1 MCRCDIKKILNYIL
15 LQSGLSNDGLN
26 KYLSNFSYQ
35 MGDYI
40 FSLITS
46 LIVGIAVARYLGP
59 EMYGIIAFATAVY
72 AVSVIIVSLGVD
84 DIIMKD
90 MIHLAE
96 KQGSIQGS
104 ALFIKFAAA
113 FLVYSIIFIY
123 CFINYSGEKLY
134 SVLIIGSAVLFQPL
148 SVFSCIFLINA
159 QAKYTSLA
167 RMISYTLSSLLK
179 IILIIFKAPVTYF
192 AFAVFIDYAVLY
204 ITVILMYRYKNY
216 TVSGW
221 RIDISY
227 IKYIL
232 KNAVPLFAAV
242 LFYTFYQKVTVIIIS
257 SMYSDYTSG
266 IYSAAIRLTEIWYMV
281 PAVLMTAFFPAVVT
295 AKQMCE
301 EEYNKRIKTLFYVTT
316 IPFILMALFA
326 ALLSPLIIKILYG
339 EAYIKSSIVLSLTI
353 WSVPFISFYVIS
365 SKCFIL
371 ENKVKHLLLR
381 SALSFIL
388 IIVLNYI
395 LGGAYYL
402 KGFSIALLISSFF
415 SFFLID
421 LFFKDTRKLFFI
433 KLSSIFLPCIYI
445 LNLLKK
451 GKNYS

>member
-1 MCRCDIKKILNYIL
+1 
-15 LQSGLSNDGLN
+15 
-26 KYLSNFSYQ
+26 

-40 FSLITS
+40 FSLTAS

-72 AVSVIIVSLGVD
+72 TVLVIIVSLGID

-90 MIHLAE
+90 MLQYE
-96 KQGSIQGS
+96 ERQGSIQGS
-104 ALFIKFAAA
+104 ALFVKSAAA
-113 FLVYSIIFIY
+113 FLVYGIIFIY
-123 CFINYSGEKLY
+123 FLINYSGEKLY
-134 SVLIIGSAVLFQPL
+134 SVLIITGAVLFQPL

-159 QAKYTSLA
+159 QAKYTSIA

-204 ITVILMYRYKNY
+204 LTVILMYKYKKY

-221 RIDISY
+221 HIDISY

-232 KNAVPLFAAV
+232 KSAVPLFAAV

-257 SMYSDYTSG
+257 SMYSDYASG
-266 IYSAAIRLTEIWYMV
+266 IYSAAARLTEIWYLV
-281 PAVLMTAFFPAVVT
+281 PAVLMTAFYPAVVK
-295 AKQMCE
+295 AKQISE

-316 IPFILMALFA
+316 IPFILMAFFA
-326 ALLSPLIIKILYG
+326 ALLSPFIIKILYG
-339 EAYIKSSIVLSLTI
+339 EKYIQSSIVLALTI

-371 ENKVKHLLLR
+371 ENKVKHLLVR

-388 IIVLNYI
+388 IIFLSCI
-395 LGGAYYL
+395 LGSFYYL
-402 KGFSIALLISSFF
+402 KGFSIAVVVSSFI

-421 LFFKDTRKLFFI
+421 LFFKDTRELFFI
-433 KLSSIFLPCIYI
+433 KLSSIFLPFTLL

-451 GKNYS
+451 DKNNP

>member
-1 MCRCDIKKILNYIL
+1 
-15 LQSGLSNDGLN
+15 
-26 KYLSNFSYQ
+26 

-40 FSLITS
+40 FSLTAS

-72 AVSVIIVSLGVD
+72 TLLVIIVSLGID

-90 MIHLAE
+90 MLQHE
-96 KQGSIQGS
+96 ERQGSIQGS
-104 ALFIKFAAA
+104 ALFVKSAAA
-113 FLVYSIIFIY
+113 FLVYGIIFIY
-123 CFINYSGEKLY
+123 FLINYSGEKLY
-134 SVLIIGSAVLFQPL
+134 SVLIITGAVLFQPL

-159 QAKYTSLA
+159 QAKYTSIA

-204 ITVILMYRYKNY
+204 LTVILMYKYKKY

-221 RIDISY
+221 HIDISY

-232 KNAVPLFAAV
+232 KSAVPLFAAV

-257 SMYSDYTSG
+257 SMYSDYASG
-266 IYSAAIRLTEIWYMV
+266 IYSAAARLTEIWYLV
-281 PAVLMTAFFPAVVT
+281 PAVLMTAFYPAVVK
-295 AKQMCE
+295 AKQISE
-301 EEYNKRIKTLFYVTT
+301 EEYNKRIKALFYVTT
-316 IPFILMALFA
+316 IPFILMAFFA
-326 ALLSPLIIKILYG
+326 ALLSPFIIKILYG
-339 EAYIKSSIVLSLTI
+339 EKYIQSSIVLALTI

-388 IIVLNYI
+388 IIILNYV
-395 LGGAYYL
+395 LGSIYYL
-402 KGFSIALLISSFF
+402 EGFSLALLISSFI
-415 SFFLID
+415 SFFLAD
-421 LFFKDTRKLFFI
+421 LFFKDTRELFFI
-433 KLSSIFLPCIYI
+433 KLLSIFLPFTYF

-451 GKNYS
+451 DKNYP

>member
-1 MCRCDIKKILNYIL
+1 
-15 LQSGLSNDGLN
+15 
-26 KYLSNFSYQ
+26 

-40 FSLITS
+40 FSLTAS

-72 AVSVIIVSLGVD
+72 TLLVIIVSLGID

-90 MIHLAE
+90 MLQHE
-96 KQGSIQGS
+96 ERQGSIQGS
-104 ALFIKFAAA
+104 ALFVKSAAA
-113 FLVYSIIFIY
+113 FLVYGIIFIY
-123 CFINYSGEKLY
+123 FLINYSGEKLY
-134 SVLIIGSAVLFQPL
+134 SVLIITGAVLFQPL

-159 QAKYTSLA
+159 QAKYTSIA

-204 ITVILMYRYKNY
+204 LTVILMYKYKKY

-221 RIDISY
+221 HIDISY

-232 KNAVPLFAAV
+232 KSAVPLFAAV

-257 SMYSDYTSG
+257 SMYSDYASG
-266 IYSAAIRLTEIWYMV
+266 IYSAAARLTEIWYLV
-281 PAVLMTAFFPAVVT
+281 PAVLMTAFYPAVVK
-295 AKQMCE
+295 AKQISE
-301 EEYNKRIKTLFYVTT
+301 EEYYKRIKTLFYVTT
-316 IPFILMALFA
+316 IPFILMAFFA
-326 ALLSPLIIKILYG
+326 ALLSPFIIKILYG
-339 EAYIKSSIVLSLTI
+339 EKYIESSIVLSLTI

-388 IIVLNYI
+388 IIFLGCI
-395 LGGAYYL
+395 LGSFYYL
-402 KGFSIALLISSFF
+402 KGFSIAVVVSSFI

-421 LFFKDTRKLFFI
+421 LFFKDTRELFFI
-433 KLSSIFLPCIYI
+433 KLSSMFLPFT
-445 LNLLKK
+445 LFFNLLKK
-451 GKNYS
+451 DKNNP

>member
-1 MCRCDIKKILNYIL
+1 
-15 LQSGLSNDGLN
+15 
-26 KYLSNFSYQ
+26 

-40 FSLITS
+40 FSLTAS

-72 AVSVIIVSLGVD
+72 TLLVIIVSLGID

-90 MIHLAE
+90 MLQHEE

-104 ALFIKFAAA
+104 ALFVKSAAA
-113 FLVYSIIFIY
+113 FLVYGIIFIY
-123 CFINYSGEKLY
+123 FLINYSGEKLY
-134 SVLIIGSAVLFQPL
+134 SVLIITGAVLFQPL

-159 QAKYTSLA
+159 QAKYTSIA

-204 ITVILMYRYKNY
+204 LTVILMYKYKKY

-221 RIDISY
+221 HIDISY

-232 KNAVPLFAAV
+232 KSAVPLFAAV

-257 SMYSDYTSG
+257 SMYSDYASG
-266 IYSAAIRLTEIWYMV
+266 IYSAAARLTEIWYLV
-281 PAVLMTAFFPAVVT
+281 PAVLMTAFYPAVVK
-295 AKQMCE
+295 AKQISE

-316 IPFILMALFA
+316 IPFILMAFFA
-326 ALLSPLIIKILYG
+326 ALLSPFIIKILYG
-339 EAYIKSSIVLSLTI
+339 EKYIQSSIVLALTI

-388 IIVLNYI
+388 IIFLSCI
-395 LGGAYYL
+395 LGSFYYL
-402 KGFSIALLISSFF
+402 KGFSIAVVVSSFI

-421 LFFKDTRKLFFI
+421 LFFKDTRELFFI
-433 KLSSIFLPCIYI
+433 KLSSIFLPFTLL

-451 GKNYS
+451 DKNNP

>member
-1 MCRCDIKKILNYIL
+1 
-15 LQSGLSNDGLN
+15 
-26 KYLSNFSYQ
+26 

-40 FSLITS
+40 FSLTAS

-72 AVSVIIVSLGVD
+72 TLLVIIVSLGID

-90 MIHLAE
+90 MLQHE
-96 KQGSIQGS
+96 ERQGSIQGS
-104 ALFIKFAAA
+104 ALFVKSAAA
-113 FLVYSIIFIY
+113 FLVYGIIFIY
-123 CFINYSGEKLY
+123 FLINYSGEKLY
-134 SVLIIGSAVLFQPL
+134 SVLIITGAVLFQPL

-204 ITVILMYRYKNY
+204 LTVILMYKYKKY

-221 RIDISY
+221 HIDISY

-232 KNAVPLFAAV
+232 KSAVPLFAAV

-257 SMYSDYTSG
+257 SMYSDYASG
-266 IYSAAIRLTEIWYMV
+266 IYSAAARLTEIWYLV
-281 PAVLMTAFFPAVVT
+281 PAVLMTAFYPAVVK
-295 AKQMCE
+295 AKQISE

-316 IPFILMALFA
+316 IPFILMAFFA
-326 ALLSPLIIKILYG
+326 ALLSPFIIKILYG
-339 EAYIKSSIVLSLTI
+339 EKYIQSSIVLALTI
-353 WSVPFISFYVIS
+353 WSVPFISFYIIS
-365 SKCFIL
+365 SKWFIL

-395 LGGAYYL
+395 LGSIYYL
-402 KGFSIALLISSFF
+402 EGFSLALLISSFI
-415 SFFLID
+415 SFFLTD
-421 LFFKDTRKLFFI
+421 LFFKDTRELFFI
-433 KLSSIFLPCIYI
+433 KLLSIFLPFTYF

-451 GKNYS
+451 DKNYP

>member
-1 MCRCDIKKILNYIL
+1 
-15 LQSGLSNDGLN
+15 
-26 KYLSNFSYQ
+26 

-40 FSLITS
+40 FSLTAS

-72 AVSVIIVSLGVD
+72 TLLVIIVSLGID

-90 MIHLAE
+90 MLQHE
-96 KQGSIQGS
+96 ERQGSIQGS
-104 ALFIKFAAA
+104 ALFVKSAAA
-113 FLVYSIIFIY
+113 FLVYGIIFIY
-123 CFINYSGEKLY
+123 FLINYSGEKLY
-134 SVLIIGSAVLFQPL
+134 SVLIITGAVLFQPL

-159 QAKYTSLA
+159 QAKYTSIA

-204 ITVILMYRYKNY
+204 LTVILMYKYKQY

-221 RIDISY
+221 HIDISY

-232 KNAVPLFAAV
+232 KSAVPLFAAV

-257 SMYSDYTSG
+257 GMYSDYASG
-266 IYSAAIRLTEIWYMV
+266 IYSAAARLTEIWYLV
-281 PAVLMTAFFPAVVT
+281 PAVLMTAFYPAVVK
-295 AKQMCE
+295 AKQISE
-301 EEYNKRIKTLFYVTT
+301 EEYNKRIKALFYVTT
-316 IPFILMALFA
+316 IPFILMAFFA
-326 ALLSPLIIKILYG
+326 ALLSPFIIKILYG
-339 EAYIKSSIVLSLTI
+339 EKYIQSSIVLALTI

-388 IIVLNYI
+388 IIILNYV
-395 LGGAYYL
+395 LGSIYYL
-402 KGFSIALLISSFF
+402 EGFSLALLISSFI
-415 SFFLID
+415 SFFLAD
-421 LFFKDTRKLFFI
+421 LFFKDTRELFFI
-433 KLSSIFLPCIYI
+433 KLLSIFLPFTYF

-451 GKNYS
+451 DKNYP

>member
-1 MCRCDIKKILNYIL
+1 
-15 LQSGLSNDGLN
+15 
-26 KYLSNFSYQ
+26 

-40 FSLITS
+40 FSLTAS

-72 AVSVIIVSLGVD
+72 TLLVIIVSLGID

-90 MIHLAE
+90 MLQHE
-96 KQGSIQGS
+96 ERQGSIQGS
-104 ALFIKFAAA
+104 ALFVKSAAA
-113 FLVYSIIFIY
+113 FLVYGIVFIY
-123 CFINYSGEKLY
+123 FLINYSGEKLY
-134 SVLIIGSAVLFQPL
+134 SVLIITGAVLFQPL

-204 ITVILMYRYKNY
+204 LTVILMYKYKKY

-221 RIDISY
+221 HIDISY

-232 KNAVPLFAAV
+232 KSAVPLFAAV

-257 SMYSDYTSG
+257 SMYSDYASG
-266 IYSAAIRLTEIWYMV
+266 IYSAAARLTEIWYLV
-281 PAVLMTAFFPAVVT
+281 PAVLMTAFYPAVVK
-295 AKQMCE
+295 AKQISE

-316 IPFILMALFA
+316 IPFILMAFFA
-326 ALLSPLIIKILYG
+326 ALLSPFIIKILYG
-339 EAYIKSSIVLSLTI
+339 EKYIESSIVLSLTI

-388 IIVLNYI
+388 IIFLGCI
-395 LGGAYYL
+395 LGSFYYL
-402 KGFSIALLISSFF
+402 KGFSIAVVVSSFI

-421 LFFKDTRKLFFI
+421 LFFKDTRELFFI
-433 KLSSIFLPCIYI
+433 KLYSMFLPFT
-445 LNLLKK
+445 LFFNLLKK
-451 GKNYS
+451 DKNNP

>member
-1 MCRCDIKKILNYIL
+1 
-15 LQSGLSNDGLN
+15 
-26 KYLSNFSYQ
+26 

-40 FSLITS
+40 FSLTAS

-72 AVSVIIVSLGVD
+72 TLLVIIVSLGID

-90 MIHLAE
+90 MLQYEE

-104 ALFIKFAAA
+104 ALFVKSAAA
-113 FLVYSIIFIY
+113 FLVYGIVFIY
-123 CFINYSGEKLY
+123 FLINYSGEKLY
-134 SVLIIGSAVLFQPL
+134 SVLIITGAVLFQPL

-159 QAKYTSLA
+159 QAKYTSIA

-204 ITVILMYRYKNY
+204 LTVILMYKYKKY

-221 RIDISY
+221 HIDISY

-232 KNAVPLFAAV
+232 KSAAPLFAAV

-257 SMYSDYTSG
+257 SMYSDYASG
-266 IYSAAIRLTEIWYMV
+266 IYSAAARLTEIWYLV
-281 PAVLMTAFFPAVVT
+281 PAVLMTAFYPAVVK
-295 AKQMCE
+295 AKQISE

-316 IPFILMALFA
+316 IPFILMAFFA
-326 ALLSPLIIKILYG
+326 ALLSPFIIKILYG
-339 EAYIKSSIVLSLTI
+339 EKYIESSIVLSLTI

-388 IIVLNYI
+388 IIFLGCI
-395 LGGAYYL
+395 LGSFYYL
-402 KGFSIALLISSFF
+402 KGFSIAVVVSSFI

-421 LFFKDTRKLFFI
+421 LFFKDTRELFFI
-433 KLSSIFLPCIYI
+433 KLSSMFLPFT
-445 LNLLKK
+445 LFFNLLKK
-451 GKNYS
+451 DKNNP

>member
-1 MCRCDIKKILNYIL
+1 
-15 LQSGLSNDGLN
+15 
-26 KYLSNFSYQ
+26 

-40 FSLITS
+40 FSLTAS

-72 AVSVIIVSLGVD
+72 ALLVIIVSLGID

-90 MIHLAE
+90 MLQHE
-96 KQGSIQGS
+96 ERQGSIQGS
-104 ALFIKFAAA
+104 ALFVKSAVA
-113 FLVYSIIFIY
+113 FLVYGIIFIY
-123 CFINYSGEKLY
+123 FLINYSGEKLY
-134 SVLIIGSAVLFQPL
+134 SVLIITGAVLFQPL

-192 AFAVFIDYAVLY
+192 AFAVFLDYAVLY
-204 ITVILMYRYKNY
+204 LTVVLMYKYKKY

-221 RIDISY
+221 HIDISY

-232 KNAVPLFAAV
+232 KSAVPLFAAV

-257 SMYSDYTSG
+257 SMYSDYASG
-266 IYSAAIRLTEIWYMV
+266 IYSAAARLTEIWYLV
-281 PAVLMTAFFPAVVT
+281 PAVLMTAFYPAVVK
-295 AKQMCE
+295 AKQISE

-316 IPFILMALFA
+316 IPFILMAFFA
-326 ALLSPLIIKILYG
+326 ALLSPFIIKILYG
-339 EAYIKSSIVLSLTI
+339 EKYIESSIVLSLTI

-388 IIVLNYI
+388 IIFLGCI
-395 LGGAYYL
+395 LGSFYYL
-402 KGFSIALLISSFF
+402 KGFSIAVVVSSFI

-421 LFFKDTRKLFFI
+421 LFFKDTRELFFI
-433 KLSSIFLPCIYI
+433 KLSSMFLPFT
-445 LNLLKK
+445 LFFNLLKK
-451 GKNYS
+451 DKNNP

>member
-1 MCRCDIKKILNYIL
+1 
-15 LQSGLSNDGLN
+15 
-26 KYLSNFSYQ
+26 

-40 FSLITS
+40 FSLTAS

-72 AVSVIIVSLGVD
+72 TLLVIIVSLGID

-90 MIHLAE
+90 MLQYE
-96 KQGSIQGS
+96 ERQGSIQGS
-104 ALFIKFAAA
+104 ALFVKSAVA
-113 FLVYSIIFIY
+113 FLVYGIIFIY
-123 CFINYSGEKLY
+123 FLINYSGEKLY
-134 SVLIIGSAVLFQPL
+134 SVLIITGAVLFQPL

-204 ITVILMYRYKNY
+204 LTVILMYKYKKY

-221 RIDISY
+221 HIDISY

-232 KNAVPLFAAV
+232 KSAVPLFAAV

-257 SMYSDYTSG
+257 SMYSDYASG
-266 IYSAAIRLTEIWYMV
+266 IYSAAARLTEIWYLV
-281 PAVLMTAFFPAVVT
+281 PAVLMTAFYPAVVK
-295 AKQMCE
+295 AKQISE

-316 IPFILMALFA
+316 IPFILMAFFA
-326 ALLSPLIIKILYG
+326 ALLSPFIIKILYG
-339 EAYIKSSIVLSLTI
+339 EKYIESSIVLSLTI

-388 IIVLNYI
+388 IIFLGCI
-395 LGGAYYL
+395 LGSFYYL
-402 KGFSIALLISSFF
+402 KGFSIAVVVSSFI

-421 LFFKDTRKLFFI
+421 LFFKDTRELFFI
-433 KLSSIFLPCIYI
+433 KLSSMFLPFT
-445 LNLLKK
+445 LFFNLLKK
-451 GKNYS
+451 DKNNP

>member
-1 MCRCDIKKILNYIL
+1 
-15 LQSGLSNDGLN
+15 
-26 KYLSNFSYQ
+26 

-40 FSLITS
+40 FSLTAS

-72 AVSVIIVSLGVD
+72 TLLVIIVSLGID

-90 MIHLAE
+90 MLQYEE

-104 ALFIKFAAA
+104 ALFVKSAAA
-113 FLVYSIIFIY
+113 FLVYGIIFIY
-123 CFINYSGEKLY
+123 FLINYSGEKLY
-134 SVLIIGSAVLFQPL
+134 SVLIITGAVLFQPL

-159 QAKYTSLA
+159 QAKYTSIA

-204 ITVILMYRYKNY
+204 LTVILMYKYKKY

-221 RIDISY
+221 HIDISY

-232 KNAVPLFAAV
+232 KSAVPLFAAV

-257 SMYSDYTSG
+257 SMYSDYASG
-266 IYSAAIRLTEIWYMV
+266 IYSAAARLTEIWYLV
-281 PAVLMTAFFPAVVT
+281 PAVLMTAFFPAIIK
-295 AKQMCE
+295 AKQISE

-316 IPFILMALFA
+316 IPFILIAFFA
-326 ALLSPLIIKILYG
+326 VLLSPFIIKILYG
-339 EAYIKSSIVLSLTI
+339 EKYIESSIVLSLTI

-388 IIVLNYI
+388 IIFLGCI
-395 LGGAYYL
+395 LGSFYYL
-402 KGFSIALLISSFF
+402 KGFSIAVVVSSFI

-421 LFFKDTRKLFFI
+421 LFFKDTRELFFI
-433 KLSSIFLPCIYI
+433 KLLSIFLPFTYF

-451 GKNYS
+451 KIKIILKY

>member
-1 MCRCDIKKILNYIL
+1 
-15 LQSGLSNDGLN
+15 
-26 KYLSNFSYQ
+26 

-40 FSLITS
+40 FSLTAS

-72 AVSVIIVSLGVD
+72 TLLVIIVSLGID

-90 MIHLAE
+90 MLQYEE

-104 ALFIKFAAA
+104 ALFVKSAAA
-113 FLVYSIIFIY
+113 FLVYGIIFIY
-123 CFINYSGEKLY
+123 FLINYSGEKLY
-134 SVLIIGSAVLFQPL
+134 SVLIITGAVLFQPL

-204 ITVILMYRYKNY
+204 LTVILMYKYKKY

-221 RIDISY
+221 HIDISY

-232 KNAVPLFAAV
+232 KSAVPLFAAV

-257 SMYSDYTSG
+257 SMYSDYASG
-266 IYSAAIRLTEIWYMV
+266 IYSAAARLTEIWYLV
-281 PAVLMTAFFPAVVT
+281 PAVLMTAFYPAVVK
-295 AKQMCE
+295 AKQISE

-316 IPFILMALFA
+316 IPFILMAFFA
-326 ALLSPLIIKILYG
+326 ALLSPFIIKILYG
-339 EAYIKSSIVLSLTI
+339 EKYIQSSIVLALTI

-388 IIVLNYI
+388 IIFLSCI
-395 LGGAYYL
+395 LGSFYYL
-402 KGFSIALLISSFF
+402 KGFSIAVVVSSFI

-421 LFFKDTRKLFFI
+421 LFFKDTRELFFI
-433 KLSSIFLPCIYI
+433 KLSSIFLPFTLL

-451 GKNYS
+451 DKNNP

>member
-1 MCRCDIKKILNYIL
+1 
-15 LQSGLSNDGLN
+15 
-26 KYLSNFSYQ
+26 

-40 FSLITS
+40 FSLTAS

-72 AVSVIIVSLGVD
+72 TLLVIIVSLGID

-90 MIHLAE
+90 MLQHE
-96 KQGSIQGS
+96 ERQGSIQGS
-104 ALFIKFAAA
+104 ALFVKSAAA
-113 FLVYSIIFIY
+113 FLVYGIIFIY
-123 CFINYSGEKLY
+123 FLINYSGEKLY
-134 SVLIIGSAVLFQPL
+134 SVLIITGAVLFQPL

-159 QAKYTSLA
+159 QAKYTSIA

-204 ITVILMYRYKNY
+204 LTVILMYKYKKY

-221 RIDISY
+221 HIDISY

-232 KNAVPLFAAV
+232 KSAVPLFAAV

-257 SMYSDYTSG
+257 SMYSDYASG
-266 IYSAAIRLTEIWYMV
+266 IYSVAARLTEIWYLV
-281 PAVLMTAFFPAVVT
+281 PAVLMTAFYPAVVK
-295 AKQMCE
+295 AKQISE

-316 IPFILMALFA
+316 IPFILMAFFA
-326 ALLSPLIIKILYG
+326 ALLSPFIIKILYG
-339 EAYIKSSIVLSLTI
+339 EKYIQSSIVLALTI

-381 SALSFIL
+381 SVLSFIL
-388 IIVLNYI
+388 IIFLSCI
-395 LGGAYYL
+395 LGSFYYL
-402 KGFSIALLISSFF
+402 KGFSIAVVVSSFI

-421 LFFKDTRKLFFI
+421 LFFKDTRELFFI
-433 KLSSIFLPCIYI
+433 KLSSIFLPFTLL

-451 GKNYS
+451 DKNNP

>member
-1 MCRCDIKKILNYIL
+1 
-15 LQSGLSNDGLN
+15 
-26 KYLSNFSYQ
+26 

-40 FSLITS
+40 FSLTAS

-72 AVSVIIVSLGVD
+72 TLLVIIVSLGID

-90 MIHLAE
+90 MLQYE
-96 KQGSIQGS
+96 ERQGSIQGS
-104 ALFIKFAAA
+104 ALFVKSAVA
-113 FLVYSIIFIY
+113 FLVYGIIFIY
-123 CFINYSGEKLY
+123 FLINYSGEKLY
-134 SVLIIGSAVLFQPL
+134 SVLIITGAVLFQPL

-192 AFAVFIDYAVLY
+192 AFAVFLDYAVLY
-204 ITVILMYRYKNY
+204 LTVVLMYKYKKY

-221 RIDISY
+221 HIDISY

-232 KNAVPLFAAV
+232 KSAVPLFAAV

-257 SMYSDYTSG
+257 SMYSDYASG
-266 IYSAAIRLTEIWYMV
+266 IYSAAARLTEIWYLV
-281 PAVLMTAFFPAVVT
+281 PAVLMTAFYPAVVK
-295 AKQMCE
+295 AKQISE

-316 IPFILMALFA
+316 IPFILMAFFA
-326 ALLSPLIIKILYG
+326 ALLSPFIIKILYG
-339 EAYIKSSIVLSLTI
+339 EKYIESSIVLSLTI

-388 IIVLNYI
+388 IIFLGCI
-395 LGGAYYL
+395 LGSFYYL
-402 KGFSIALLISSFF
+402 KGFSIAVVVSSFI

-421 LFFKDTRKLFFI
+421 LFFKDTRELFFI
-433 KLSSIFLPCIYI
+433 KLSSMFLPFT
-445 LNLLKK
+445 LFFNLLKK
-451 GKNYS
+451 DKNNP

>member
-1 MCRCDIKKILNYIL
+1 
-15 LQSGLSNDGLN
+15 
-26 KYLSNFSYQ
+26 

-40 FSLITS
+40 FSLTAS

-72 AVSVIIVSLGVD
+72 TLLVIIVSLGID

-90 MIHLAE
+90 MLQYEE

-104 ALFIKFAAA
+104 ALFVKSAAA
-113 FLVYSIIFIY
+113 FLVYSIVFIY
-123 CFINYSGEKLY
+123 FLINYSGEKLY
-134 SVLIIGSAVLFQPL
+134 SVLIITGAVLFQPL

-159 QAKYTSLA
+159 QAKYTSIA

-204 ITVILMYRYKNY
+204 LTVILMYKYKKY

-221 RIDISY
+221 HIDISY

-232 KNAVPLFAAV
+232 KSAVPLFAAV

-257 SMYSDYTSG
+257 SMYSDYASG
-266 IYSAAIRLTEIWYMV
+266 IYSAAARLTEIWYLV
-281 PAVLMTAFFPAVVT
+281 PAVLMTAFYPAVVK
-295 AKQMCE
+295 AKQISE

-316 IPFILMALFA
+316 IPFILMAFFA
-326 ALLSPLIIKILYG
+326 ALLSPFIIKILYG
-339 EAYIKSSIVLSLTI
+339 EKYIQSSIVLALTI

-388 IIVLNYI
+388 IIFLGCI
-395 LGGAYYL
+395 LGSFYYL
-402 KGFSIALLISSFF
+402 KGFSIAVVVSSFI

-421 LFFKDTRKLFFI
+421 LFFKDTRELFFI
-433 KLSSIFLPCIYI
+433 KLSSIFLPFTLI

-451 GKNYS
+451 DKNNP

>member
-1 MCRCDIKKILNYIL
+1 
-15 LQSGLSNDGLN
+15 
-26 KYLSNFSYQ
+26 

-40 FSLITS
+40 FSLTAS

-72 AVSVIIVSLGVD
+72 TLLVIIVSLGID

-90 MIHLAE
+90 MLQHE
-96 KQGSIQGS
+96 ERQGSIQGS
-104 ALFIKFAAA
+104 ALFVKSVAA
-113 FLVYSIIFIY
+113 FLVYGIIFIY
-123 CFINYSGEKLY
+123 FLINYSGEKLY
-134 SVLIIGSAVLFQPL
+134 SVLIITGAVLFQPL

-159 QAKYTSLA
+159 QAKYTSIA

-204 ITVILMYRYKNY
+204 LTVILMYKYKKY

-221 RIDISY
+221 HIDISY

-232 KNAVPLFAAV
+232 KSAVPLFAAV

-257 SMYSDYTSG
+257 SMYSDYASG
-266 IYSAAIRLTEIWYMV
+266 IYSAAARLTEIWYLV
-281 PAVLMTAFFPAVVT
+281 PAVLMTAFYPAVVK
-295 AKQMCE
+295 AKQISE

-316 IPFILMALFA
+316 IPFILMAFFA
-326 ALLSPLIIKILYG
+326 ALLSPFIIKILYG
-339 EAYIKSSIVLSLTI
+339 EKYIQSSIVLALTI

-381 SALSFIL
+381 SVLSFIL
-388 IIVLNYI
+388 IIFLSCI
-395 LGGAYYL
+395 LGSFYYL
-402 KGFSIALLISSFF
+402 KGFSIAVVVSSFI

-421 LFFKDTRKLFFI
+421 LFFKDTRELFFI
-433 KLSSIFLPCIYI
+433 KLSSIFLPFTLL

-451 GKNYS
+451 DKNNP

>member
-1 MCRCDIKKILNYIL
+1 
-15 LQSGLSNDGLN
+15 
-26 KYLSNFSYQ
+26 

-40 FSLITS
+40 FSLTAS

-72 AVSVIIVSLGVD
+72 TLLVIIVSLGID

-90 MIHLAE
+90 MLQHE
-96 KQGSIQGS
+96 ERQGSIQGS
-104 ALFIKFAAA
+104 ALFVKSAAA
-113 FLVYSIIFIY
+113 FLVYGIIFIY
-123 CFINYSGEKLY
+123 FLINYSGEKLY
-134 SVLIIGSAVLFQPL
+134 SVLIITGAVLFQPL

-159 QAKYTSLA
+159 QAKYTSIA

-204 ITVILMYRYKNY
+204 LTVILMYKYKKY

-221 RIDISY
+221 HIDISY

-232 KNAVPLFAAV
+232 KSAVPLFAAV

-257 SMYSDYTSG
+257 SMYSDYASG
-266 IYSAAIRLTEIWYMV
+266 IYSVAARLTEIWYLV
-281 PAVLMTAFFPAVVT
+281 PAVLMTAFYPAVVK
-295 AKQMCE
+295 AKQISE
-301 EEYNKRIKTLFYVTT
+301 EVYNKRIKTLFYVTT
-316 IPFILMALFA
+316 VPFILMAFFA
-326 ALLSPLIIKILYG
+326 ALLSPFIIKILYG
-339 EAYIKSSIVLSLTI
+339 EKYIQSSIVLALTI

-381 SALSFIL
+381 SVLSFIL
-388 IIVLNYI
+388 IIFLSCI
-395 LGGAYYL
+395 LGSFYYL
-402 KGFSIALLISSFF
+402 KGFSIAVVVSSFI

-421 LFFKDTRKLFFI
+421 LFFKDTRELFFI
-433 KLSSIFLPCIYI
+433 KLSSIFLPFTLL

-451 GKNYS
+451 DKNNP

>member
-1 MCRCDIKKILNYIL
+1 
-15 LQSGLSNDGLN
+15 
-26 KYLSNFSYQ
+26 

-40 FSLITS
+40 FSLTAS

-72 AVSVIIVSLGVD
+72 TLLVIIVSLGID

-90 MIHLAE
+90 MLQHE
-96 KQGSIQGS
+96 ERQGSIQGS
-104 ALFIKFAAA
+104 ALFVKSAAA
-113 FLVYSIIFIY
+113 FLVYGIIFIY
-123 CFINYSGEKLY
+123 FLINYSGEKLY
-134 SVLIIGSAVLFQPL
+134 SVLIITGAVLFQPL

-204 ITVILMYRYKNY
+204 LTVILMYKYKKY

-221 RIDISY
+221 HIDISY

-232 KNAVPLFAAV
+232 KSAVPLFAAV

-257 SMYSDYTSG
+257 SMYSDYASG
-266 IYSAAIRLTEIWYMV
+266 IYSAAARITEIWYLV
-281 PAVLMTAFFPAVVT
+281 PAVLMTAFYPAVVK
-295 AKQMCE
+295 AKQISE

-316 IPFILMALFA
+316 IPFILMAFFA
-326 ALLSPLIIKILYG
+326 ALLSPFIIKILYG
-339 EAYIKSSIVLSLTI
+339 EKYIQSSIVLALTI

-388 IIVLNYI
+388 IIFLSCI
-395 LGGAYYL
+395 LGSFYYL
-402 KGFSIALLISSFF
+402 NGFSIAVVVSSFI

-421 LFFKDTRKLFFI
+421 LFFKDTRELFFI
-433 KLSSIFLPCIYI
+433 KLSSMFLPFTLL

-451 GKNYS
+451 DKNNP

>member
-1 MCRCDIKKILNYIL
+1 
-15 LQSGLSNDGLN
+15 
-26 KYLSNFSYQ
+26 

-40 FSLITS
+40 FSLTAS

-72 AVSVIIVSLGVD
+72 TLLVIIVSLGID

-90 MIHLAE
+90 MLQHEE

-104 ALFIKFAAA
+104 ALFVKSAAA
-113 FLVYSIIFIY
+113 FLVYGIIFIY
-123 CFINYSGEKLY
+123 FLINYSGEKLY
-134 SVLIIGSAVLFQPL
+134 SVLIITGAVLFQPL

-159 QAKYTSLA
+159 QAKYTSIA

-204 ITVILMYRYKNY
+204 LTVILMYKYKKY

-221 RIDISY
+221 HIDISY

-232 KNAVPLFAAV
+232 KSAVPLFAAV

-257 SMYSDYTSG
+257 GMYSDYASG
-266 IYSAAIRLTEIWYMV
+266 IYSAAARLTEIWYLV
-281 PAVLMTAFFPAVVT
+281 PAVLMTAFYPAVVK
-295 AKQMCE
+295 AKQISE

-316 IPFILMALFA
+316 VPFILMAFFA
-326 ALLSPLIIKILYG
+326 ALLSPFIIKILYG
-339 EAYIKSSIVLSLTI
+339 EKYIQSSIVLALTI

-388 IIVLNYI
+388 IIILNYV
-395 LGGAYYL
+395 LGSIYYL
-402 KGFSIALLISSFF
+402 EGFSLALLISSFI
-415 SFFLID
+415 SFFLAD
-421 LFFKDTRKLFFI
+421 LFFKDTRELFFI
-433 KLSSIFLPCIYI
+433 KLLSIFLPFTYF

-451 GKNYS
+451 DKNYP

>member
-1 MCRCDIKKILNYIL
+1 
-15 LQSGLSNDGLN
+15 
-26 KYLSNFSYQ
+26 

-40 FSLITS
+40 FSLTAS

-72 AVSVIIVSLGVD
+72 TLLVIIVSLGID

-90 MIHLAE
+90 MMQHEE

-104 ALFIKFAAA
+104 ALFVKSAAA
-113 FLVYSIIFIY
+113 FLVYGIVFIY
-123 CFINYSGEKLY
+123 FLINYSGEKLY
-134 SVLIIGSAVLFQPL
+134 SVLIITGAVLFQPL

-204 ITVILMYRYKNY
+204 LTVILMYKYKKY

-221 RIDISY
+221 YMDISY

-232 KNAVPLFAAV
+232 KSAVPLFAAV

-257 SMYSDYTSG
+257 SMYSDYASG
-266 IYSAAIRLTEIWYMV
+266 IYSAAARLTEIWYLV
-281 PAVLMTAFFPAVVT
+281 PAVLMTAFYPAVVK
-295 AKQMCE
+295 AKQISE
-301 EEYNKRIKTLFYVTT
+301 EEYNKRIKALFYVTT
-316 IPFILMALFA
+316 IPFILMAFFA
-326 ALLSPLIIKILYG
+326 AVLSPLIIKILYG
-339 EAYIKSSIVLSLTI
+339 EKYIESSIVLSLTI
-353 WSVPFISFYVIS
+353 WSVPFISFYIIS
-365 SKCFIL
+365 SKWFIL

-395 LGGAYYL
+395 LGSMYYL
-402 KGFSIALLISSFF
+402 EGFSLALLISSFI
-415 SFFLID
+415 SFFLTD
-421 LFFKDTRKLFFI
+421 LFFKDTRELFFI
-433 KLSSIFLPCIYI
+433 KLSSMFLPFTLF

-451 GKNYS
+451 DKNNP

>member
-1 MCRCDIKKILNYIL
+1 
-15 LQSGLSNDGLN
+15 
-26 KYLSNFSYQ
+26 

-40 FSLITS
+40 FSLTAS

-72 AVSVIIVSLGVD
+72 TLLVIIVSLGID

-90 MIHLAE
+90 MLQHE
-96 KQGSIQGS
+96 ERQGSIQGS
-104 ALFIKFAAA
+104 ALFVKSAAA
-113 FLVYSIIFIY
+113 FLVYGIIFIY
-123 CFINYSGEKLY
+123 FLINYSGEKLY
-134 SVLIIGSAVLFQPL
+134 SVLIITGAVLFQPL

-159 QAKYTSLA
+159 QAKYTSIA

-204 ITVILMYRYKNY
+204 LTVILMYKYKQY

-221 RIDISY
+221 HIDISY

-232 KNAVPLFAAV
+232 KSAVPLFAAV

-257 SMYSDYTSG
+257 SMYSDYASG
-266 IYSAAIRLTEIWYMV
+266 IYSAAARLTEIWYLV
-281 PAVLMTAFFPAVVT
+281 PAVLMTAFYPAVVK
-295 AKQMCE
+295 AKQISE
-301 EEYNKRIKTLFYVTT
+301 EEYNKRIKALFYVTT
-316 IPFILMALFA
+316 IPFILMAFFA
-326 ALLSPLIIKILYG
+326 ALLSPFIIKILYG
-339 EAYIKSSIVLSLTI
+339 EKYIQSSIVLALTI

-388 IIVLNYI
+388 IIILNYV
-395 LGGAYYL
+395 LGSIYYL
-402 KGFSIALLISSFF
+402 EGFSLALLISSFI
-415 SFFLID
+415 SFFLAD
-421 LFFKDTRKLFFI
+421 LFFKDTRELFFI
-433 KLSSIFLPCIYI
+433 KLLSIFLPFTLL

-451 GKNYS
+451 DKNYP

>member
-1 MCRCDIKKILNYIL
+1 
-15 LQSGLSNDGLN
+15 
-26 KYLSNFSYQ
+26 

-40 FSLITS
+40 FSLTAS

-72 AVSVIIVSLGVD
+72 TLLVIIVSLGID

-90 MIHLAE
+90 MLQHE
-96 KQGSIQGS
+96 ERQGSIQGS
-104 ALFIKFAAA
+104 ALFVKSAAA
-113 FLVYSIIFIY
+113 FLVYGIIFIY
-123 CFINYSGEKLY
+123 FLINYSGEKLY
-134 SVLIIGSAVLFQPL
+134 SVLIITGAVLFQPL

-159 QAKYTSLA
+159 QAKYTSIA

-204 ITVILMYRYKNY
+204 LTVILMYKYKKY

-221 RIDISY
+221 HIDISY

-232 KNAVPLFAAV
+232 KSAVPLFAAV

-257 SMYSDYTSG
+257 SMYSDYASG
-266 IYSAAIRLTEIWYMV
+266 IYSAAARLTEIWYLV
-281 PAVLMTAFFPAVVT
+281 PAVLMTAFYPAVVK
-295 AKQMCE
+295 AKQISE

-316 IPFILMALFA
+316 VPFILMAFFA
-326 ALLSPLIIKILYG
+326 ALLSPFIIKILYG
-339 EAYIKSSIVLSLTI
+339 EKYIQSSTVLALTI

-388 IIVLNYI
+388 IIFLGCI
-395 LGGAYYL
+395 LGSFYYL
-402 KGFSIALLISSFF
+402 KGFSIAVVVSSFI

-421 LFFKDTRKLFFI
+421 LFFKDTRELFFI
-433 KLSSIFLPCIYI
+433 KLSSIFLPFTLL

-451 GKNYS
+451 DKNNP

>member
-1 MCRCDIKKILNYIL
+1 
-15 LQSGLSNDGLN
+15 
-26 KYLSNFSYQ
+26 

-40 FSLITS
+40 FSLTAS

-72 AVSVIIVSLGVD
+72 TLLVIIVSLGID

-90 MIHLAE
+90 MLQHE
-96 KQGSIQGS
+96 ERQGSIQGS
-104 ALFIKFAAA
+104 ALFVKSAVA
-113 FLVYSIIFIY
+113 FLVYGIIFIY
-123 CFINYSGEKLY
+123 FLINYSGEKLY
-134 SVLIIGSAVLFQPL
+134 SVLIITGAVLFQPL

-204 ITVILMYRYKNY
+204 LTVILMYKYKKY

-221 RIDISY
+221 HIDISY

-232 KNAVPLFAAV
+232 KSAVPLFAAV

-257 SMYSDYTSG
+257 SMYSDYASG
-266 IYSAAIRLTEIWYMV
+266 IYSAAARLTEIWYLV
-281 PAVLMTAFFPAVVT
+281 PAVLMTAFYPAVVK
-295 AKQMCE
+295 AKQISE

-316 IPFILMALFA
+316 IPFILMAFFA
-326 ALLSPLIIKILYG
+326 ALLSPFIIKILYG
-339 EAYIKSSIVLSLTI
+339 EKYIESSIVLSLTI

-388 IIVLNYI
+388 IIFLGCI
-395 LGGAYYL
+395 LGSFYYL
-402 KGFSIALLISSFF
+402 KGFSIAVVVSSFI

-421 LFFKDTRKLFFI
+421 LFFKDTRELFFI
-433 KLSSIFLPCIYI
+433 KLSSMFLPFT
-445 LNLLKK
+445 LFFNLLKK
-451 GKNYS
+451 DKNNP

>member
-1 MCRCDIKKILNYIL
+1 
-15 LQSGLSNDGLN
+15 
-26 KYLSNFSYQ
+26 

-40 FSLITS
+40 FSLTAS

-72 AVSVIIVSLGVD
+72 TLLVIIVSLGID

-90 MIHLAE
+90 MLQHE
-96 KQGSIQGS
+96 ERQGSIQGS
-104 ALFIKFAAA
+104 ALFVKSAAA
-113 FLVYSIIFIY
+113 FLVYGIIFIY
-123 CFINYSGEKLY
+123 FLINYSGEKLY
-134 SVLIIGSAVLFQPL
+134 SVLIITGAVLFQPL

-159 QAKYTSLA
+159 QAKYTSIA

-204 ITVILMYRYKNY
+204 LTVILMYKYKKY

-221 RIDISY
+221 HIDISY

-232 KNAVPLFAAV
+232 KSAVPLFAAV

-257 SMYSDYTSG
+257 SMYSDYASG
-266 IYSAAIRLTEIWYMV
+266 IYSAAARLTEIWYLV
-281 PAVLMTAFFPAVVT
+281 PAVLMTAFYPAVVK
-295 AKQMCE
+295 AKQISE

-316 IPFILMALFA
+316 IPFILMAFFA
-326 ALLSPLIIKILYG
+326 ALLSPFIIKILYG
-339 EAYIKSSIVLSLTI
+339 EKYIESSIVLSLTI

-388 IIVLNYI
+388 IIFLGCI
-395 LGGAYYL
+395 LGSFYYL
-402 KGFSIALLISSFF
+402 KGFSIAVVVSSFI

-421 LFFKDTRKLFFI
+421 LFFKDTRELFFI
-433 KLSSIFLPCIYI
+433 KLSSMFLPFT
-445 LNLLKK
+445 LFFNLLKK
-451 GKNYS
+451 DKNNP

>member
-1 MCRCDIKKILNYIL
+1 
-15 LQSGLSNDGLN
+15 
-26 KYLSNFSYQ
+26 

-40 FSLITS
+40 FSLTAS

-72 AVSVIIVSLGVD
+72 TLLVIIVSLGID

-90 MIHLAE
+90 MLQHE
-96 KQGSIQGS
+96 ERQGSIQGS
-104 ALFIKFAAA
+104 ALFVKSAAA
-113 FLVYSIIFIY
+113 FLVYGIIFIY
-123 CFINYSGEKLY
+123 FLINYSGEKLY
-134 SVLIIGSAVLFQPL
+134 SVLIITGAVLFQPL

-159 QAKYTSLA
+159 QAKYTSIA

-204 ITVILMYRYKNY
+204 LTVILMYKNKQY

-221 RIDISY
+221 HIDISY

-232 KNAVPLFAAV
+232 KSAVPLFAAV

-257 SMYSDYTSG
+257 GMYSDYASG
-266 IYSAAIRLTEIWYMV
+266 IYSAAARLTEIWYLV
-281 PAVLMTAFFPAVVT
+281 PAVLMTAFYPAVVK
-295 AKQMCE
+295 AKQISE
-301 EEYNKRIKTLFYVTT
+301 EEYNKRIKALFYVTT
-316 IPFILMALFA
+316 IPFILMAFFA
-326 ALLSPLIIKILYG
+326 ALLSPFIIKILYG
-339 EAYIKSSIVLSLTI
+339 EKYIQSSIVLALTI

-388 IIVLNYI
+388 IIILNYV
-395 LGGAYYL
+395 LGSIYYL
-402 KGFSIALLISSFF
+402 EGFSLALLISSFI
-415 SFFLID
+415 SFFLAD
-421 LFFKDTRKLFFI
+421 LFFKDTRELFFI
-433 KLSSIFLPCIYI
+433 KLLSIFLPFTYF

-451 GKNYS
+451 DKNYP

>member
-1 MCRCDIKKILNYIL
+1 
-15 LQSGLSNDGLN
+15 
-26 KYLSNFSYQ
+26 

-40 FSLITS
+40 FSLTAS

-72 AVSVIIVSLGVD
+72 TLLVIIVSLGID

-90 MIHLAE
+90 MLQHE
-96 KQGSIQGS
+96 ERQGSIQGS
-104 ALFIKFAAA
+104 ALFVKSAAA
-113 FLVYSIIFIY
+113 FLVYGIIFIY
-123 CFINYSGEKLY
+123 FLINYSGEKLY
-134 SVLIIGSAVLFQPL
+134 SVLIITGAVLFQPL

-159 QAKYTSLA
+159 QAKYTSIA

-204 ITVILMYRYKNY
+204 LTVILMYKYKKY

-221 RIDISY
+221 HIDISY

-232 KNAVPLFAAV
+232 KSAVPLFAAV

-257 SMYSDYTSG
+257 SMYSDYASG
-266 IYSAAIRLTEIWYMV
+266 IYSAAARLTEIWYLV
-281 PAVLMTAFFPAVVT
+281 PAVLMTAFYPAVVK
-295 AKQMCE
+295 AKQISE

-316 IPFILMALFA
+316 IPFILMAFFA
-326 ALLSPLIIKILYG
+326 ALLSPFIIKILYG
-339 EAYIKSSIVLSLTI
+339 EKYIQSSIVLSLTI

-365 SKCFIL
+365 IKCFIL

-388 IIVLNYI
+388 IIFLSCI
-395 LGGAYYL
+395 LGSFYYL
-402 KGFSIALLISSFF
+402 KGFSIAVVVSSFI

-421 LFFKDTRKLFFI
+421 LFFKDTRELFFI
-433 KLSSIFLPCIYI
+433 KLLSIFLPFTYF

-451 GKNYS
+451 DKNYP

>member
-1 MCRCDIKKILNYIL
+1 
-15 LQSGLSNDGLN
+15 
-26 KYLSNFSYQ
+26 

-40 FSLITS
+40 FSLTAS

-72 AVSVIIVSLGVD
+72 TLLVIIVSLGID

-90 MIHLAE
+90 MLQHE
-96 KQGSIQGS
+96 ERQGSIQGS
-104 ALFIKFAAA
+104 ALFVKSAAA
-113 FLVYSIIFIY
+113 FLVYGIIFIY
-123 CFINYSGEKLY
+123 FLINYSGEKLY
-134 SVLIIGSAVLFQPL
+134 SVLIITGAVLFQPL

-192 AFAVFIDYAVLY
+192 AFAVFLDYAVLY
-204 ITVILMYRYKNY
+204 LTVVLMYKYKKY

-221 RIDISY
+221 HIDISY

-232 KNAVPLFAAV
+232 KSAVPLFAAV

-257 SMYSDYTSG
+257 SMYSDYASG
-266 IYSAAIRLTEIWYMV
+266 IYSAAARLTEIWYLV
-281 PAVLMTAFFPAVVT
+281 PAVLMTAFYPAVVK
-295 AKQMCE
+295 AKQISE

-316 IPFILMALFA
+316 IPFILMAFFA
-326 ALLSPLIIKILYG
+326 ALLSPFIIKILYG
-339 EAYIKSSIVLSLTI
+339 EKYIESSIVLSLTI

-388 IIVLNYI
+388 IIFLGCI
-395 LGGAYYL
+395 LGSFYYL
-402 KGFSIALLISSFF
+402 KGFSIAVVVSSFI

-421 LFFKDTRKLFFI
+421 LFFKDTRELFFI
-433 KLSSIFLPCIYI
+433 KLSSMFLPFT
-445 LNLLKK
+445 LFFNLLKK
-451 GKNYS
+451 DKNNP

>member
-1 MCRCDIKKILNYIL
+1 
-15 LQSGLSNDGLN
+15 
-26 KYLSNFSYQ
+26 

-40 FSLITS
+40 FSLTAS

-72 AVSVIIVSLGVD
+72 AVSVIIVSLGID

-90 MIHLAE
+90 MMQQAE

-104 ALFIKFAAA
+104 ALFVKFAAA
-113 FLVYSIIFIY
+113 FLVYAVIFIY
-123 CFINYSGEKLY
+123 CIINYSGEKLY
-134 SVLIIGSAVLFQPL
+134 SVLIIAGAVLFQPL

-159 QAKYTSLA
+159 QAKYTSIA
-167 RMISYTLSSLLK
+167 RMASYTLSSLLK
-179 IILIIFKAPVTYF
+179 IVLIILKAPVTYF

-204 ITVILMYRYKNY
+204 LTVVLMYKYKKY
-216 TVSGW
+216 TVSNW
-221 RIDISY
+221 HIDTSY

-232 KNAVPLFAAV
+232 KSAVTLFAAV
-242 LFYTFYQKVTVIIIS
+242 LFYTFYQKITVIIIS

-281 PAVLMTAFFPAVVT
+281 PAVLMTAFYPAVVK
-295 AKQMCE
+295 AKQISE

-316 IPFILMALFA
+316 IPFILMAFFA
-326 ALLSPLIIKILYG
+326 AILSPLIIKILYG
-339 EAYIKSSIVLSLTI
+339 EKYIESSIVLSLTI
-353 WSVPFISFYVIS
+353 WSVPFISFYIIS
-365 SKCFIL
+365 SKWFIL

-381 SALSFIL
+381 SVLSFIL

-395 LGGAYYL
+395 LGSMYYL
-402 KGFSIALLISSFF
+402 EGFSLALLISSFI
-415 SFFLID
+415 SFFLTD
-421 LFFKDTRKLFFI
+421 LFFKDTRSLFFI
-433 KLSSIFLPCIYI
+433 KLSSMFLPFTYL

-451 GKNYS
+451 DKNYP

>member
-1 MCRCDIKKILNYIL
+1 
-15 LQSGLSNDGLN
+15 
-26 KYLSNFSYQ
+26 

-40 FSLITS
+40 FSLTAS

-72 AVSVIIVSLGVD
+72 TLLVIIVSLGID

-90 MIHLAE
+90 MLQHE
-96 KQGSIQGS
+96 ERQGSIQGS
-104 ALFIKFAAA
+104 ALFVKSAAA
-113 FLVYSIIFIY
+113 FLVYGIIFIY
-123 CFINYSGEKLY
+123 FLINYSGEKLY
-134 SVLIIGSAVLFQPL
+134 SVLIITGAVLFQPL

-159 QAKYTSLA
+159 QAKYTSIA

-204 ITVILMYRYKNY
+204 LTVILMYKYKKY

-221 RIDISY
+221 HIDISY

-232 KNAVPLFAAV
+232 KSAVPLFAAV

-257 SMYSDYTSG
+257 GMYSDYASG
-266 IYSAAIRLTEIWYMV
+266 IYSAAARLTEIWYLV
-281 PAVLMTAFFPAVVT
+281 PAVLMTAFYPAVVK
-295 AKQMCE
+295 AKQISE
-301 EEYNKRIKTLFYVTT
+301 EEYNKRIKALFYVTT
-316 IPFILMALFA
+316 IPFILMAFFA
-326 ALLSPLIIKILYG
+326 ALLSPFIIKILYG
-339 EAYIKSSIVLSLTI
+339 EKYIQSSIVLALTI

-388 IIVLNYI
+388 IIILNYV
-395 LGGAYYL
+395 LGSIYYL
-402 KGFSIALLISSFF
+402 EGFSLALLISSFI
-415 SFFLID
+415 SFFLAD
-421 LFFKDTRKLFFI
+421 LFFKDTRELFFI
-433 KLSSIFLPCIYI
+433 KLLSIFLPFTYF

-451 GKNYS
+451 DKNYP

>member
-1 MCRCDIKKILNYIL
+1 
-15 LQSGLSNDGLN
+15 
-26 KYLSNFSYQ
+26 

-40 FSLITS
+40 FSLTAS

-72 AVSVIIVSLGVD
+72 TLLVIIVSLGID

-90 MIHLAE
+90 MLQHE
-96 KQGSIQGS
+96 ERQGSIQGS
-104 ALFIKFAAA
+104 ALFVKSAAA
-113 FLVYSIIFIY
+113 FLVYGIIFIY
-123 CFINYSGEKLY
+123 FLINYSGEKLY
-134 SVLIIGSAVLFQPL
+134 SVLIITGAVLFQPL

-159 QAKYTSLA
+159 QAKYTSIA

-204 ITVILMYRYKNY
+204 LTVILMYKYKKY

-221 RIDISY
+221 HIDISY

-232 KNAVPLFAAV
+232 KSAVPLFAAV

-257 SMYSDYTSG
+257 SMYSDYASG
-266 IYSAAIRLTEIWYMV
+266 IYSVAARLTEIWYLV
-281 PAVLMTAFFPAVVT
+281 PAVLMTAFYPAVVK
-295 AKQMCE
+295 AKQISE

-316 IPFILMALFA
+316 VPFILMAFFA
-326 ALLSPLIIKILYG
+326 ALLSPFIIKILYG
-339 EAYIKSSIVLSLTI
+339 EKYIQSSIVLALTI

-371 ENKVKHLLLR
+371 ENKVKHLLVR

-388 IIVLNYI
+388 IIFLSCI
-395 LGGAYYL
+395 LGSFYYL
-402 KGFSIALLISSFF
+402 KGFSIAVVVSSFI

-421 LFFKDTRKLFFI
+421 LFFKDTRELFFI
-433 KLSSIFLPCIYI
+433 KLSSIFLPFTLL

-451 GKNYS
+451 DKNNP

>member
-1 MCRCDIKKILNYIL
+1 
-15 LQSGLSNDGLN
+15 
-26 KYLSNFSYQ
+26 

-40 FSLITS
+40 FSLTAS

-72 AVSVIIVSLGVD
+72 TLLVIIVSLGID

-90 MIHLAE
+90 MLQHE
-96 KQGSIQGS
+96 ERQGSIQGS
-104 ALFIKFAAA
+104 ALFVKSAAA
-113 FLVYSIIFIY
+113 FLVYGIIFIY
-123 CFINYSGEKLY
+123 FLINYSGEKLY
-134 SVLIIGSAVLFQPL
+134 SVLIITGAVLFQPL

-159 QAKYTSLA
+159 QAKYTSIA

-204 ITVILMYRYKNY
+204 LTVILMYKYKKY

-221 RIDISY
+221 HIDISY

-232 KNAVPLFAAV
+232 KSAVPLFAAV

-257 SMYSDYTSG
+257 GMYSDYASG
-266 IYSAAIRLTEIWYMV
+266 IYSAAARLTEIWYLV
-281 PAVLMTAFFPAVVT
+281 PAVLMTAFYPAVVK
-295 AKQMCE
+295 AKQISE
-301 EEYNKRIKTLFYVTT
+301 EEYNKRIKALFYVTT
-316 IPFILMALFA
+316 IPFILMAFFA
-326 ALLSPLIIKILYG
+326 ALLSPFIIKILYG
-339 EAYIKSSIVLSLTI
+339 EKYIQSSIVLALTI

-381 SALSFIL
+381 SVLSFIL
-388 IIVLNYI
+388 IIILNYV
-395 LGGAYYL
+395 LGSIYYL
-402 KGFSIALLISSFF
+402 EGFSLALLISSFI
-415 SFFLID
+415 SFFLAD
-421 LFFKDTRKLFFI
+421 LFFKDTRELFFI
-433 KLSSIFLPCIYI
+433 KLLSIFLPFTYF

-451 GKNYS
+451 DKNYP

>member
-1 MCRCDIKKILNYIL
+1 
-15 LQSGLSNDGLN
+15 
-26 KYLSNFSYQ
+26 

-40 FSLITS
+40 FSLTAS

-72 AVSVIIVSLGVD
+72 TLLVIIVSLGID

-90 MIHLAE
+90 MLQHE
-96 KQGSIQGS
+96 ERQGSIQGS
-104 ALFIKFAAA
+104 ALFVKSAAA
-113 FLVYSIIFIY
+113 FLVYGIIFIY
-123 CFINYSGEKLY
+123 FLINYSGEKLY
-134 SVLIIGSAVLFQPL
+134 SVLIITGAVLFQPL

-159 QAKYTSLA
+159 QAKYTSIA

-204 ITVILMYRYKNY
+204 LTVILMYKYKKY

-221 RIDISY
+221 HIDISY

-232 KNAVPLFAAV
+232 KSAVPLFAAV

-257 SMYSDYTSG
+257 GMYSDYASG
-266 IYSAAIRLTEIWYMV
+266 IYSAAARLTEIWYLV
-281 PAVLMTAFFPAVVT
+281 PAVLMTAFYPAVVK
-295 AKQMCE
+295 AKQISE

-316 IPFILMALFA
+316 VPFILMAFFA
-326 ALLSPLIIKILYG
+326 ALLSPFIIKILYG
-339 EAYIKSSIVLSLTI
+339 EKYIQSSTVLALTI

-388 IIVLNYI
+388 IIFLGCI
-395 LGGAYYL
+395 LGSFYYL
-402 KGFSIALLISSFF
+402 KGFSIAVVVSSFI

-421 LFFKDTRKLFFI
+421 LFFKDTRELFFI
-433 KLSSIFLPCIYI
+433 KLSSIFLPFTLL

-451 GKNYS
+451 DKNNP